1 MAYLDTAA
9 GRAAASVLSAGS
21 TVVAVGVGDGRSTL
35 LDVVHTAQAG
45 PETVAEAPDGLGGPP
60 VFDVGSVTK
69 VVATT
74 PLCMRLDLDAPV
86 ARWFSRIP
94 GAVHHLLEHQAGL
107 WEWWPLY
114 LSGGTD
120 PQSSLAA
127 LTELPL
133 RYPLG
138 SGRHYSDLGFMLLG
152 AIVEMEYG
160 ERLDVVAERET
171 FTPLG
176 MTCSGFRPSVECVP
190 TSLGD
195 RIERRM
201 VETGTPYPVTPP
213 TSPAD
218 FAWRTHRLAGE
229 ANDGNSWHAFAGVAG
244 HAGLFATVPDL
255 IRFGQALLA
264 SLRGSGPW
272 HQAARFCAPGR
283 DPAQGMGFRV
293 AGRRVE
299 HPGFP
304 GARFAVLPH
313 LDRVVVLLCNRLF
326 GPGQPAALDAEWA
339 DLLSAVKLSAM
350 EELP

>member
-1 MAYLDTAA
+1 VADLDVAV
-9 GRAAASVLSAGS
+9 GRAAESVLHAGS
-21 TVVAVGVGDGRSTL
+21 TVVAVGVADRRSTL
-35 LDVVHTAQAG
+35 VDVINSVSAAG
-45 PETVAEAPDGLGGPP
+45 VRGAAP

-69 VVATT
+69 VVATA

-86 ARWFSRIP
+86 SRWFP
-94 GAVHHLLEHQAGL
+94 GVPGSLRDLLEHRAGL

-114 LSGGTD
+114 LSGATD
-120 PQSSLAA
+120 PQSALAV
-127 LTELPL
+127 LTELPS
-133 RYPLG
+133 RYRVG

-160 ERLDVVAERET
+160 DRLDVVAEREV

-176 MTCSGFRPSVECVP
+176 MAGSGFRPSVECVP

-213 TSPAD
+213 TSPAA
-218 FAWRTHRLAGE
+218 FGWRRHRLAGE
-229 ANDGNSWHAFAGVAG
+229 ANDGNCWHGFGGVAG
-244 HAGLFATVPDL
+244 HAGLFTTVPDL

-264 SLRGSGPW
+264 SIRGSGPW
-272 HQAARFCAPGR
+272 PRAGEFCAPGG
-283 DPAQGMGFRV
+283 DPAQGLGFRV
-293 AGRRVE
+293 AAGRVE

-304 GARFAVLPH
+304 GARFAVLPD

-326 GPGQPAALDAEWA
+326 GPGEPATLDAEWA
-339 DLLSAVKLSAM
+339 DLLSAVERSAM
-350 EELP
+350 EEAG